1 MVEHSEWNEMKCWT
15 PSPVKASFSEGG
27 GCGGEA
33 HQKGNNEVKRWRGDS
48 AALIK
53 QQAIVTAS
61 LTDYPPHRQLPPA
74 DTSWA
79 PSFHQHAM
87 ACHMFTEA
95 PSHRLSHIKY
105 ASAGADGKAVTSEA
119 PVWVSCFCEGYRD
132 AATDRG
138 KEVFELK
145 NALTGTLIIK
155 TTANK
160 NK

>member
-1 MVEHSEWNEMKCWT
+1 
-15 PSPVKASFSEGG
+15 
-27 GCGGEA
+27 
-33 HQKGNNEVKRWRGDS
+33 
-48 AALIK
+48 
-53 QQAIVTAS
+53 
-61 LTDYPPHRQLPPA
+61 
-74 DTSWA
+74 
-79 PSFHQHAM
+79 M

-95 PSHRLSHIKY
+95 PSHRLSLIKY
-105 ASAGADGKAVTSEA
+105 ASAGADGKAVMSEA

-155 TTANK
+155 TSANK